1 LDIKEL
7 VDKELNLNKVIAL
20 IVIVVLWFAY
30 QNRSSNQTEE
40 YDSSMEHT
48 TDEVVTKTYQPSQT
62 FTCDGRKYCS
72 QMTSCEE
79 AIYFLQN
86 CPDPRMDGNHDG
98 VPCEKQ
104 WCY

>member
-1 LDIKEL
+1 M
-7 VDKELNLNKVIAL
+7 NKIIGFVAI
-20 IVIVVLWFAY
+20 IVLWVAY

-40 YDSSMEHT
+40 YIPKMEQT
-48 TDEVVTKTYQPSQT
+48 TIEVETKTYQSTKT
-62 FTCDGRKYCS
+62 FACDGRKYCS

-79 AIYFLQN
+79 ATYFLQN
-86 CPDPRMDGNHDG
+86 CPDPRMDGNNDG